1 MVKFQVQVTTLNR
14 CKMALE
20 LALREYMDIPVVTRV
35 YITACVITTL
45 AVVTEAFQQLDIVA
59 PFDLYFNP
67 WLIIS
72 KFQVW
77 RILTCFCF
85 FGTVGFSFFFN
96 MLFTFR
102 YCRMLEENFY
112 AYRTADFLALFLYGG
127 TLMLIMGCFVHLL
140 FLGQALTI
148 MLVYIWSRRNPHVR
162 LNFFGLIT
170 FNAPY
175 LPWVLFTFSVILGSS
190 FMVDFVGI
198 ACGHF
203 YYFMEDVFP
212 YQPGG
217 FKVLITPRFL
227 KRLFDRREDI
237 DYRPLPGVV
246 QPGFNLKIVD
256 RMEAFSLAKAREY
269 QEAGN
274 YGASIANYFYILK
287 KEPNL
292 DSSIQREFFI
302 CFTSFV
308 QQLESRGM
316 YQDIMEYF
324 EMAEQ
329 CFPSSSELCKQLGE
343 FLLRHEFYVESAGWL
358 LRALRMEPNCAE
370 IRHLLGSTGGHLFE
384 RWHFRMLNDFQRNQA
399 YCKAIQSVICSD
411 HGPVNS
417 MLDLGCGTAIWSMV
431 AAQAGVERIHACD
444 SNVVMYH
451 IARETLKRN
460 GFQDQV
466 QVTHAHSNELVLP
479 EPVDLV
485 VCELMD
491 AGFYGEGIVETLY
504 NCFGKSLINN
514 SVDRQFFI
522 PKGAVIYGALVECE
536 EIRRSHVI
544 EGKEFS
550 LMAKLNF
557 EVRSNC
563 APFVPYVSEELFQ
576 AVEPY
581 DSIMMRKV
589 KGGYRMLSETF
600 VVDQIDLTDVGQLK
614 ARLDGQEQL
623 IEARCIQSGKLDA
636 IVCWFRA
643 ELTDGV
649 YIDTG
654 PENCTSW
661 EQAIFP
667 IALDSQCNNNQC
679 ELDQRVLIR
688 CQVKGNELRCHL
700 LQTAEEYRF
709 GEMIIPTSRLSM
721 LNDLAL
727 FQSYCNSFNKLTNDT
742 SSALLDMSHNPLIT
756 VAACKLTN
764 MDVWCRTDDPPD
776 WNTFFAKVV
785 ACNSE
790 QQCRIHFLGRDDCRQ
805 AANGRVEFERLLC
818 MPVETSGVLEP
829 GVLETILY
837 NRLTLEIDHVLPE
850 RLRVFAMLVSSEE
863 LSEYC
868 RVLDDTR
875 TLGFQIAD
883 QVNAFQSDHF
893 EDVEPSTLLK
903 AELSERFEL
912 FRLDLQQS
920 LDPEDYNLPAMCKQ
934 TVTKQVQVKQDG
946 KLNAVLYWFQGDCPS
961 IDCLLFD
968 TSDENGHFRLAGC
981 LLEPRP
987 VSCGDMLTIRGTLE
1001 RKMNELNNQTSQ
1013 QCKKQVVSI
1022 LDRSD
1027 QSGFDGATMN
1037 GSKDDDSVVPCSL
1050 DVEERAEEN
1059 LSEGGVE
1066 WNLISER
1073 YASLVRAKFCSVLD
1087 SVQRYCRISNLQ
1099 EEHGADFAWLEALS
1113 IQDLRMLV
1121 ETETAKRVASERSV
1135 EQLQQRLRV
1144 MQEKLVSMET
1154 FVSVDLKNLV
1164 EQIVKLVESMCCE
1177 LTANE
1182 SKRSAWARGL
1192 QERLVEAKE
1201 YSKLCEQSIEV
1212 NGEQIAGLQM
1222 LRERLQKSE
1231 QQLKVDLQRQER
1243 TVAQLDRQR
1252 SDLCAKVEA
1261 LQAENEQLKHWR
1273 QKGEEAR
1280 LQLRNSKLEV
1290 ESLNERFKRLNL
1302 ELIEAKQRQ
1311 KDLAIQLSRAA
1322 QMQMNQKYEEF
1333 QRRKAEEIHNLQLK
1347 WKTELEELQKAN
1359 RRLAEERDQ
1368 AMQRM
1373 VKQDS
1378 LLKVKRCGMNMEL
1391 QKRLVD
1397 KFQEILNEITTIT
1410 DTEDLMNCSEKALT
1424 SFQPLITSSPVK
1436 GNSLTEEFLEK
1447 MTRLQLIKTPRYTT
1461 GNNDAS
1467 SYANDFVITLNSN
1480 TSPSPAAAEE

>member
-1 MVKFQVQVTTLNR
+1 
-14 CKMALE
+14 MALE

-35 YITACVITTL
+35 YITACVVTTL
-45 AVVTEAFQQLDIVA
+45 AVQLDIVA

-246 QPGFNLKIVD
+246 QPGGFDCICLLIISTGDWCLVRLD
-256 RMEAFSLAKAREY
+256 ICSIFTIEMETFSLAKAREY

-302 CFTSFV
+302 CFTSFI

-329 CFPSSSELCKQLGE
+329 CFPRASELCKQLGE
-343 FLLRHEFYVESAGWL
+343 FLLRHEFYIESAGWL
-358 LRALRMEPNCAE
+358 LRALRMEPNSAE
-370 IRHLLGSTGGHLFE
+370 IRRLLGSTGGHLFE
-384 RWHFRMLNDFQRNQA
+384 QWHFRMLNDFQRNQA
-399 YCKAIQSVICSD
+399 YCKAIQFVVCSD

-460 GFQDQV
+460 GFQDRV

-544 EGKEFS
+544 ERKEFS
-550 LMAKLNF
+550 LVAKLNF

-563 APFVPYVSEELFQ
+563 APFVLPASEELFQ

-614 ARLDGQEQL
+614 ACLDGQEQL
-623 IEARCIQSGKLDA
+623 IEVRCIQSGKLDA

-661 EQAIFP
+661 EQAVFP
-667 IALDSQCNNNQC
+667 IALDSQC
-679 ELDQRVLIR
+679 ELDQRVFIR
-688 CQVKGNELRCHL
+688 CQVKGNQLRCHL
-700 LQTAEEYRF
+700 LQASEEYRS
-709 GEMIIPTSRLSM
+709 GEIIPTSRLSM
-721 LNDLAL
+721 LNDLVL
-727 FQSYCNSFNKLTNDT
+727 FQSYCNLFNKLTNDT

-764 MDVWCRTDDPPD
+764 MDVWCRTDDPSD
-776 WNTFFAKVV
+776 WNSFFAKVV

-790 QQCRIHFLGRDDCRQ
+790 HQCRIHFLGRDDCRRP
-805 AANGRVEFERLLC
+805 ANGKVKFERLLC

-875 TLGFQIAD
+875 TLGFLIAD
-883 QVNAFQSDHF
+883 QVNAFHSDHF

-903 AELSERFEL
+903 VELSERFEL

-934 TVTKQVQVKQDG
+934 TVTKQVQAKQDG

-968 TSDENGHFRLAGC
+968 TFDEKGHFRLAGC

-987 VSCGDMLTIRGTLE
+987 VSRGDVLTIRGTLD

-1013 QCKKQVVSI
+1013 QCKKHLVSI

-1037 GSKDDDSVVPCSL
+1037 GSKDDDFVVPCSL
-1050 DVEERAEEN
+1050 DVEERREEN
-1059 LSEGGVE
+1059 LSESGVE

-1073 YASLVRAKFCSVLD
+1073 YASLVRAKICSVLD

-1099 EEHGADFAWLEALS
+1099 EQHTADFSWLEALS

-1154 FVSVDLKNLV
+1154 FISVDLKSLV
-1164 EQIVKLVESMCCE
+1164 EQIVKLVESMCSE

-1192 QERLVEAKE
+1192 EERLVEAKE

-1243 TVAQLDRQR
+1243 AVAQLDRQR

-1280 LQLRNSKLEV
+1280 LQLRSSKLEV
-1290 ESLNERFKRLNL
+1290 ESLNERLKRLNL
-1302 ELIEAKQRQ
+1302 ELIEAKQGQ

-1322 QMQMNQKYEEF
+1322 QMQMNQKHEEF
-1333 QRRKAEEIHNLQLK
+1333 QRRKVEEIHNLQLK
-1347 WKTELEELQKAN
+1347 WKAELEELQKAN

-1368 AMQRM
+1368 AVQRM
-1373 VKQDS
+1373 VKQDN
-1378 LLKVKRCGMNMEL
+1378 LLKAKQCGMSAEL
-1391 QKRLVD
+1391 QRRLVD
-1397 KFQEILNEITTIT
+1397 KFQQILNEVTTIT
-1410 DTEDLMNCSEKALT
+1410 DAENLINCSEKALT

-1447 MTRLQLIKTPRYTT
+1447 MTRLQLIKTPRYAT

-1467 SYANDFVITLNSN
+1467 SSANDFIIALNSN
-1480 TSPSPAAAEE
+1480 TPPSPAAAEE